1 LKRGALIPI
10 LLVCAR
16 LFGQDMIAPDTTS
29 QTITTDSIDLFSVS
43 RVPENS
49 AKTAL
54 AATLVLPGSG
64 HHRLGRNRS
73 ALGYISV
80 DAASIFAFF
89 VCTHYAD
96 KLAQDAAGYAWIHSG
111 AQGEIKDAD
120 DYYWKLVGN
129 FMDVNEYN
137 EVMDL
142 NRTPEDR
149 ITNEA
154 LVWRWDDESSKKH
167 FNDMRTHSRGYRIA
181 SSFFLG
187 ALVLNRVVAF
197 IELRTFSR
205 SSSIKRGKLGSLHL
219 NPSFAGSPNS
229 IEGSLSGTF

>member
-1 LKRGALIPI
+1 LKYGILLAI
-10 LLVCAR
+10 LLVSAR
-16 LFGQDMIAPDTTS
+16 LFGQDLIAPDS
-29 QTITTDSIDLFSVS
+29 AGQTITTDSIDLFSIS
-43 RVPENS
+43 RVPEKS
-49 AKTAL
+49 AKAAL
-54 AATLVLPGSG
+54 AASLLLPGSG
-64 HHRLGRNRS
+64 HHSLGRNKS
-73 ALGYISV
+73 ALGYISA

-89 VCTHYAD
+89 FCTHYAN

-111 AQGEIKDAD
+111 AQGKIKDAD
-120 DYYWKLVGN
+120 DYYWKLVGA

-137 EVMDL
+137 DVMDL
-142 NRTPEDR
+142 NRTPEDK
-149 ITNEA
+149 ITDEA
-154 LVWRWDDESSKKH
+154 QVWRWDDESSQKR
-167 FNDMRTHSRGYRIA
+167 FNDLRTHSRGYRIA

-229 IEGSLSGTF
+229 LECALSGTF